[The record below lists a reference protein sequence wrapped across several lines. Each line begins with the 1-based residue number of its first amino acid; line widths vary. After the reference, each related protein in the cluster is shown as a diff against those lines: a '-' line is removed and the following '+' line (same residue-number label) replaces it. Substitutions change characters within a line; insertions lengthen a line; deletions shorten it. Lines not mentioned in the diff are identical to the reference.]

1 MAEEKEETF
10 EESFDVASKEDGKPE
25 DKKEE
30 TEVTE
35 TTDTKVTEKK
45 EGEDNKGKKEEKP
58 EEVEHKYETL
68 QGMFKKLSEDFE
80 SYKKEHEP
88 KKEEK
93 EDEKPKVEPKPEE
106 EEVPDTELE
115 GYLKEYDYIARN
127 QEKLTTKAL
136 KKVLSDFSENFKKE
150 LIEKYD
156 ITIKGAEKLISEKLQ
171 EDIEIHIGTI
181 MEAHPDYILEE
192 EKKTGKEGFTRK
204 EVETWVNTLSPI
216 RKREYKA
223 ILEDGSTEE
232 AIELLSIFK
241 EANGI
246 VTKKDEND
254 EDLKDEKVK
263 EKELKEKKLQELE
276 TVKHKKG
283 TVGLGSK
290 GKSEDFEG
298 AFDEAISSQ
307 K

>member
-1 MAEEKEETF
+1 MEEKEETF
-10 EESFDVASKEDGKPE
+10 EESFDVASKEDGKQE
-25 DKKEE
+25 YKKEE
-30 TEVTE
+30 TKDTE
-35 TTDTKVTEKK
+35 TSETKVTEKK
-45 EGEDNKGKKEEKP
+45 EGKDDKGEKEEKKP
-58 EEVEHKYETL
+58 TYEELEHKYGSL
-68 QGMFKKLSEDFE
+68 QGMFKVKSEE
-80 SYKKEHEP
+80 VEELKKQKEE
-88 KKEEK
+88 KKEE
-93 EDEKPKVEPKPEE
+93 EKPKVEPKPDEK
-106 EEVPDTELE
+106 EEVPDMELE
-115 GYLKEYDYIARN
+115 SYQKEYDYIARN
-127 QEKLTTKAL
+127 QGKLTEKAL
-136 KKVLSDFSENFKKE
+136 NKILSNFSESFKKE

-171 EDIEIHIGTI
+171 EDIEIHIATI

-192 EKKTGKEGFTRK
+192 EKKVGKEGFTKK
-204 EVETWVNTLSPI
+204 EVEIWVNTLSPI

-241 EANGI
+241 EVNGI
-246 VTKKDEND
+246 VTKKDEAD
-254 EDLKDEKVK
+254 EELKDEKVK

>member
-1 MAEEKEETF
+1 M
-10 EESFDVASKEDGKPE
+10 
-25 DKKEE
+25 KK
-30 TEVTE
+30 
-35 TTDTKVTEKK
+35 KK
-45 EGEDNKGKKEEKP
+45 FQIRNLRD
-58 EEVEHKYETL
+58 Y
-68 QGMFKKLSEDFE
+68 Q
-80 SYKKEHEP
+80 
-88 KKEEK
+88 
-93 EDEKPKVEPKPEE
+93 
-106 EEVPDTELE
+106 
-115 GYLKEYDYIARN
+115 KEYDYIARN
-127 QEKLTTKAL
+127 QGKLTEKAL
-136 KKVLSDFSENFKKE
+136 KKVLSNFAESFKKE

-171 EDIEIHIGTI
+171 EDIETHVATI

-192 EKKTGKEGFTRK
+192 EKKAGKEGFTKK
-204 EVETWVNTLSPI
+204 EVEGWVNTLSPI

-223 ILEDGSTEE
+223 ILDDGSTEE

-241 EANGI
+241 EVNGI
-246 VTKKDEND
+246 VTKKEEVD

-290 GKSEDFEG
+290 GKAEDFEG